1 MWGAVGGLPRL
12 ASTVPAAIQP
22 AERPITSMMQ
32 QEPSSVAMLPTSRPT
47 SMTVVALY
55 LMTEP

>member
-1 MWGAVGGLPRL
+1 MCGGLAGLPRL

-22 AERPITSMMQ
+22 AERPMTSMMQ
-32 QEPSSVAMLPTSRPT
+32 QEPSSVAMLPTSMPT